1 LSLGIIGGLGP
12 MATAYFMELLVKMTK
27 AERDQDHLEMIIY
40 NSPGIPDRTA
50 YILGKSEENPLPQM
64 IALGKKLREQ
74 NVSCVAI
81 PCITA
86 HYFHRQLQEGIG
98 LPVIHAIRDTAD
110 TLKRAG
116 IERVGIMATDGTI
129 QSGIFQKEIEN
140 AGMQAVLPDEKA
152 QAAVMS
158 LIYDDVKAGKQADM
172 RKFIKVRE
180 HLRSFG
186 AQVVV
191 LGCTEL
197 SVIKKDY
204 ELGDGIIDAMEV
216 LSRSAILACGK
227 ELNPEYEVLFQPF
240 C

>member
-1 LSLGIIGGLGP
+1 

-27 AERDQDHLEMIIY
+27 AERDQEHLEMIIY

-50 YILGKSEENPLPQM
+50 YILGKSDRNPLPQI
-64 IALGKKLREQ
+64 IALGKKLKEQ
-74 NVSCVAI
+74 EVTCVAI

-86 HYFHRQLQEGIG
+86 HYFHQQIQDGIG

-110 TLKRAG
+110 ILCKAG

-129 QSGIFQKEIEN
+129 SSGIFQKEIEA
-140 AGMQAVLPDEKA
+140 AGMQAVLPNEKA

-172 RKFIKVRE
+172 RKFIEVRD
-180 HLRSFG
+180 HLKSAG

-204 ELGDGIIDAMEV
+204 DLGEGIIDAMEV

-227 ELNPEYEVLFQPF
+227 ELNPEYSELFRPF
-240 C
+240 ADK